1 MLGLISS
8 PPKLGGGWGWSEPR
22 TYNCL
27 FGLLHYK
34 HNSTFASY
42 FCLLLI
48 DIKTEII
55 PLSHYDLNYINEIQ
69 IVNHSGIAV
78 LFHYVP
84 PMYPL

>member
-8 PPKLGGGWGWSEPR
+8 PPKLGGGRGWSEPR

-42 FCLLLI
+42 SCPLLI
-48 DIKTEII
+48 HIKTEII
-55 PLSHYDLNYINEIQ
+55 PLSHYDLNYIDEIQ
-69 IVNHSGIAV
+69 IVNHSGIAI
-78 LFHYVP
+78 LSHYVP
-84 PMYPL
+84 TMYPL